1 MDSNTFEPGNVEVC
15 QPDVVLCCLVGGLT
29 KFMEIPNNDGFLEL
43 NVGGTRCFHGICIN

>member
-1 MDSNTFEPGNVEVC
+1 MDSNTFEPGNVEAC

-43 NVGGTRCFHGICIN
+43 NVGALVAFTEYA